1 MAPQDRLDVLILGS
15 GGREHALLKAC
26 LRSPRVARVRVA
38 PGNGGMALEAEC
50 LDVDAA
56 NPAAVLELVRRT
68 AANFVI
74 VGPEVPLAAG
84 VVDALEA
91 AGIPAYGPLAAGAR
105 LEASK
110 AFSKDFMVRHR
121 VPTAASATFHQLAP
135 ALAYVRSQ
143 PVPIVIKA
151 SGLAAGKGVVIATTL
166 AEAEAALRDMMETKV
181 FGASGDEVVI
191 EEFMQGEEASIMLMV
206 CGEEYLMLP
215 PSQDHKRVGEGDTG
229 LNTGGMG
236 AYAPTTVVT
245 PEVERRLREE
255 IILPTLR
262 GLKADGIDYRGT
274 LYVGIMV
281 TAAGPKVV
289 EFNVRFT
296 AAGPKVVEFN
306 VRFGDPECQVL
317 MPSLETDPV
326 QIMEDIAH
334 GRFRPAAV
342 KLRPGATIIVV
353 LAAGGYRRRGLSG
366 RNPQGRCH
374 HAADGPAR
382 RRRHRPWGHQALAQ
396 WPSRHHRGASPRGRG
411 PRGDLA
417 GGRPAGLRGRS
428 PGPLRGMPLPPGHR
442 PSPTQA

>member
-1 MAPQDRLDVLILGS
+1 MATQGNLDVLILGS
-15 GGREHALLKAC
+15 GGREHSLLKAC
-26 LRSPRVARVRVA
+26 LRSPRVAKVRVA

-50 LDVDAA
+50 LEVDAA
-56 NPAAVLELVRRT
+56 NPAAVLALVRQT
-68 AANFVI
+68 GSNFVI

-110 AFSKDFMVRHR
+110 AFSKDFMVRHK
-121 VPTAASATFHQLAP
+121 VPTAASETFRQLEP
-135 ALAYVRSQ
+135 ALAYVRRQS
-143 PVPIVIKA
+143 VPIVIKA
-151 SGLAAGKGVVIATTL
+151 SGLAAGKGVVIATTQ
-166 AEAEAALRDMMETKV
+166 AEAEAALRDMMQAKI

-255 IILPTLR
+255 IIVPTLR
-262 GLKADGIDYRGT
+262 GLKSDGIDYRGT

-281 TAAGPKVV
+281 TATGPRVV
-289 EFNVRFT
+289 EY
-296 AAGPKVVEFN
+296 N

-317 MPSLETDPV
+317 MPSLETDPL
-326 QIMEDIAH
+326 QIMEDIAL
-334 GRFRPAAV
+334 GRFRSASV
-342 KLRPGATIIVV
+342 KLRPGATIIIV
-353 LAAGGYRRRGLSG
+353 LAAGGYPGEIRKGDVITLPVNLPAGVDIVHGGTKR
-366 RNPQGRCH
+366 Q
-374 HAADGPAR
+374 ADGR
-382 RRRHRPWGHQALAQ
+382 VVT
-396 WPSRHHRGASPRGRG
+396 
-411 PRGDLA
+411 A
-417 GGRPAGLRGRS
+417 GGRVLGVVAHGATLQEAAQRAYSVVPQVKFEGSHYRRDIGYRQLRRDGV
-428 PGPLRGMPLPPGHR
+428 L
-442 PSPTQA
+442 

>member
-1 MAPQDRLDVLILGS
+1 MATQGKLEVLILGS
-15 GGREHALLKAC
+15 GGREHSLLKAC
-26 LRSPRVARVRVA
+26 LRSPRVAKVRVA

-50 LDVDAA
+50 LEIDAA
-56 NPAAVLELVRRT
+56 NPVAVLDLVRRT
-68 AANFVI
+68 GSNFVI

-110 AFSKDFMVRHR
+110 AFSKDFMVRHK
-121 VPTAASATFHQLAP
+121 VPTAASETFRQLEP
-135 ALAYVRSQ
+135 ALAYVRQQ

-151 SGLAAGKGVVIATTL
+151 SGLAAGKGVVIATTH
-166 AEAEAALRDMMETKV
+166 AEAEAALRDMMQAKV

-215 PSQDHKRVGEGDTG
+215 PSQDHKRVGDGDTG

-245 PEVERRLREE
+245 PEVERRLRAE
-255 IILPTLR
+255 IIVPTLR
-262 GLKADGIDYRGT
+262 GLKADGMDYRGT

-281 TAAGPKVV
+281 TATGPRVV
-289 EFNVRFT
+289 EY
-296 AAGPKVVEFN
+296 N

-326 QIMEDIAH
+326 QIMEDIAL
-334 GRFRPAAV
+334 GRFRSASV
-342 KLRPGATIIVV
+342 KLRPGATIIIV
-353 LAAGGYRRRGLSG
+353 LAAGGYPGEIRKGDEITLPATLPAGVDIVHSGTKRR
-366 RNPQGRCH
+366 
-374 HAADGPAR
+374 ADG
-382 RRRHRPWGHQALAQ
+382 QVVT
-396 WPSRHHRGASPRGRG
+396 
-411 PRGDLA
+411 A
-417 GGRPAGLRGRS
+417 GGRVLGVVAHGATLREAAQRAYS
-428 PGPLRGMPLPPGHR
+428 VVPLVKFEGCHYRRDIGYRQLRRDGVL
-442 PSPTQA
+442 